1 MPPAFEEE
9 LAGAVVR
16 GLGYFASV
24 NFCPLLSRFSLVAL
38 LLASLPVCA
47 QSLPVLDQNPASLR
61 WYQLRTA
68 HFRVLYPTGFEA
80 RAQRTAQRL
89 EQVYAPVSATL
100 ERPPRPIPLLLQNQ
114 TTVNNGFVTI
124 LPRHSEFFTTPPQD
138 PFLSGTLDWLDLLS
152 VHELRHVVQY
162 DKGLQGLSKVAYQLF
177 GYGGLGVAGLGLP
190 DWFAEGDAV
199 GTETVLTRSGRGR
212 IPNFD
217 LGFRANLLAGKRFS
231 YPKAVAG
238 SYRDNVPNH
247 YVLGYFLTTNLKCTN
262 GANAWSPVL
271 DRYYNFP
278 AYPFSFSNSLRQTA
292 GLRVEE
298 LYQRTLT
305 DLDSLWRAQQRNLHL
320 TEASPLAVQPERGVF
335 TEYQYPQ
342 YVTDSTVLA
351 VKTGLGDISQLV
363 LLSRRGKEKRVFVQ
377 GLVNN
382 PEMLS
387 VGGGKVCW
395 PEFRYDPRWG
405 QRVFSEIRLL
415 DLGSGHLTHLT
426 HRTRYT
432 AAALSP
438 DGRSLVA
445 VRTDSAYQHR
455 LVLLDAKTGQVRKV
469 LANPTNDFYQ
479 QPRWRADLNSVVVVV
494 LKPGGKTLELIDTE
508 TEQHQQLLP
517 VANENLSHPQPWG
530 DYVFYNSPR
539 SGIDN
544 VYALDTRSGRQFQVT
559 SRPLGAYHA
568 AVAPGGQQLAFHDF
582 RAEGARVV
590 TMPLEPRQWT
600 PVPAAAPAPVSYA
613 EPLVAQEPGAAR
625 VRAGLPDSV
634 APNLG
639 ATRYRRLQHPF
650 NVYSW
655 GLVQAPSGQALTL
668 GVRSQDLLNT
678 TQAVVGAGYDQTER
692 VGNVSANLS
701 YQGLFPV
708 FDVMLQHG
716 GRQTSAPID
725 RNLPVDS
732 VRTDRW
738 QYTRL
743 TAGARLPLNLTRSR
757 YLEALNLGTYYSEEQ
772 VRGYDL
778 PVRYRDEVGF
788 GRSLHVVTYSL
799 SYARQLLQSKRDV
812 APRWAQSLSASW
824 RTTPFAAGLQA
835 SQWAVQ
841 GGLYVPG
848 LLKHHAVRLRGGYQR
863 QSRESYQFG
872 AAVFYP
878 RGQGYVS
885 FDRLRTGSI
894 EYRLPVADMHWALGR
909 WLYVQRVKA
918 AGFLDVADGQN
929 LGQPT
934 QHYRTAG
941 LDVTFVFNTLRLR
954 VPFEAGT
961 RTIYNQRLG
970 TWEVQPLV
978 LDIGF

>member
-1 MPPAFEEE
+1 M
-9 LAGAVVR
+9 
-16 GLGYFASV
+16 
-24 NFCPLLSRFSLVAL
+24 LSRYVLPAL
-38 LLASLPVCA
+38 LVLASWVPAHA
-47 QSLPVLDQNPASLR
+47 QTLPVLDQNPASLR
-61 WYQLRTA
+61 WYQLQTA
-68 HFRVLYPTGFEA
+68 HFRVLYPTGFDA
-80 RAQRTAQRL
+80 TAQRMAQRL
-89 EQVYAPVSATL
+89 ERVYEPVSATL

-152 VHELRHVVQY
+152 VHEFRHVVQF
-162 DKGLQGLSKVAYQLF
+162 DKGLQGLSRVAYQLF
-177 GYGGLGVAGLGLP
+177 GYGGLGLAGLGVP
-190 DWFAEGDAV
+190 DWFTEGDAV
-199 GTETVLTRSGRGR
+199 GTETALTRSGRGR

-231 YPKAVAG
+231 YPKAVGG

-247 YVLGYFLTTNLKCTN
+247 YVLGYYLTTNLKRSN
-262 GANAWSPVL
+262 GATAWSPVL
-271 DRYYNFP
+271 NRYYNFP
-278 AYPFSFSNSLRQTA
+278 AYPFSFSNSLRRTT
-292 GLRVEE
+292 GLRVED

-305 DLDSLWRAQQRNLHL
+305 ALDSLWQAQQRRLTL
-320 TEASPLAVQPERGVF
+320 TEATPLAVQPERKVF

-363 LLSRRGKEKRVFVQ
+363 MLRPSGREQRVFVQ

-395 PEFRYDPRWG
+395 PEFSYDPRWG

-415 DLGSGHLTHLT
+415 DLGTGRLTHLT

-455 LVLLDAKTGQVRKV
+455 LVVLDAETGRVRKV

-479 QPRWRADLNSVVVVV
+479 QPRWLADQHSVVVVT
-494 LKPGGKTLELIDTE
+494 LKPAGKTLELIDTE
-508 TEQHQQLLP
+508 TEQHRQLLP
-517 VANENLSHPQPWG
+517 VSNDNLSHPQPWG
-530 DYVFYNSPR
+530 DYVFFNSPR

-544 VYALDTRSGRQFQVT
+544 VYAVAMASGQQFQVT
-559 SRPLGAYHA
+559 SRPLGAYYV
-568 AVAPGGQQLAFHDF
+568 AVAPSNQQLAFHDF

-590 TMPLEPRQWT
+590 TMPLDPARWL
-600 PVPAAAPAPVSYA
+600 PVPATAPAPASYA
-613 EPLVAQEPGAAR
+613 DPLTQQEPGAAR
-625 VRAGLPDSV
+625 LQAASPDSV
-634 APNLG
+634 GPRLV

-655 GLVQAPSGQALTL
+655 GVIQSPSGQDFSL
-668 GVRSQDLLNT
+668 GIRSQDLLNT
-678 TQAVVGAGYDQTER
+678 TQAIVGAGYDQTER
-692 VGNVSANLS
+692 MGNVFTTLS
-701 YQGLFPV
+701 YQGLLPI
-708 FDVMLQHG
+708 FDVTLQHG
-716 GRQTSAPID
+716 GRQTSVPID
-725 RNLPVDS
+725 RRLPIDS
-732 VRTDRW
+732 VRSDRW

-757 YLEALNLGTYYSEEQ
+757 YLQALNLGTYYSEEQ
-772 VRGYDL
+772 VRGYNL
-778 PVRYRDEVGF
+778 PVRYRNEVGY

-799 SYARQLLQSKRDV
+799 SYARQLIQSKRDV
-812 APRWAQSLSASW
+812 APRWGQSISASW

-848 LLKHHAVRLRGGYQR
+848 LLKHHALRLSGGYQQ

-885 FDRLRTGSI
+885 FDRLQTGSI

-909 WLYVQRVKA
+909 WLYVQRLKA
-918 AGFLDVADGQN
+918 AAFLDVAVGQSQ
-929 LGQPT
+929 GIST
-934 QHYRTAG
+934 QHYRTTG
-941 LDVTFVFNTLRLR
+941 LDLTFVFNTLRLR
-954 VPFEAGT
+954 VPLEAGA
-961 RTIYNQRLG
+961 RTIYNQRSG

-978 LDIGF
+978 LNIGF